1 MPRKRE
7 PNNSNHKPPAS
18 LKSLAKYLDLSP
30 ATISVVLN
38 DSPTAQQIPP
48 QTKKRIFAAA
58 KKFDYRPNVWARS
71 LRNKRS
77 FAVGI
82 LVPEISEGYGALLLN
97 SIDEALQQEGYFYFV
112 VCHRRRDDLLVE
124 YPRLLMERSAEGFIV
139 LDTELHAALP
149 LPTVNIS
156 GHKQLPGVTNVVLDH
171 HLAARMA
178 LEHLVQLGHRRIA
191 FIKGQPYSSD
201 SETRWKAIQEVA
213 PSLGI
218 QILPELTT
226 QLEIST
232 FSPLVGYPIVQ
243 ELLSRTTDFTAL
255 FAYNDL
261 SAIGAIRA
269 IRGAGLRVPEDISV
283 IGFDDINSAA
293 FQNPSLTTVR
303 QPLEIMGATAV
314 RILIRRLNGGD
325 NPHQVTVQPEFIVR
339 ESTGP
344 ARDLVRRGRKQ
355 RSAEVEP
362 SLEIL

>member
-1 MPRKRE
+1 MARK
-7 PNNSNHKPPAS
+7 PSPSKDVSKPPAS

-38 DSPTAQQIPP
+38 DSPTAKAIPTH
-48 QTKKRIFAAA
+48 TKNRVFAAA

-97 SIDEALQQEGYFYFV
+97 AIDEALQKEGYFYFV
-112 VCHRRRDDLLVE
+112 VCHRRRSDLLEE
-124 YPRLLMERSAEGFIV
+124 YPRMLMERSAEGFIV
-139 LDTELHAALP
+139 LDTELERTLP

-156 GHKQLPGVTNVVLDH
+156 GHRKVQGVTNVILDH
-171 HLAARMA
+171 RLAAHMA
-178 LEHLVQLGHRRIA
+178 LEHLARLGHTRVA

-201 SETRWKAIQEVA
+201 SETRWKAIQEIA
-213 PSLGI
+213 PTFGI
-218 QILPELTT
+218 KVRPELSL
-226 QLEIST
+226 QLEVDT
-232 FSPLVGYPIVQ
+232 FSPLVGYPVVQ

-269 IRGAGLRVPEDISV
+269 IRGRGLRVPEDISV
-283 IGFDDINSAA
+283 VGFDDINSAA

-303 QPLEIMGATAV
+303 QPLESMGATAV
-314 RILIRRLNGGD
+314 RILIQRLNGGED
-325 NPHQVTVQPEFIVR
+325 PQQVTVQPEFIVR
-339 ESTGP
+339 ESTAP
-344 ARDLVRRGRKQ
+344 ARGLLDKGKRKH
-355 RSAEVEP
+355 RDSSS
-362 SLEIL
+362 SLGKS